1 MIINVPLQIDE
12 AAFEQKVNDDYANKV
27 EQLLLAKVEQV
38 LKEAD
43 DRYYRNDR
51 DPKVGLSVIINRR
64 VDGFMQD
71 HKDEIVEMAAIEL
84 AKKLARTKRG
94 KEILEEAANE

>member
-1 MIINVPLQIDE
+1 MIINVPLQINE

-43 DRYYRNDR
+43 NRYYRNDR
-51 DPKVGLSVIINRR
+51 DPKIGLSVIIHRHI
-64 VDGFMQD
+64 DDFLKE
-71 HKDEIVEMAAIEL
+71 HKDEIINEASDKLSER
-84 AKKLARTKRG
+84 LARTKKA
-94 KEILEEAANE
+94 KEILEEAAK